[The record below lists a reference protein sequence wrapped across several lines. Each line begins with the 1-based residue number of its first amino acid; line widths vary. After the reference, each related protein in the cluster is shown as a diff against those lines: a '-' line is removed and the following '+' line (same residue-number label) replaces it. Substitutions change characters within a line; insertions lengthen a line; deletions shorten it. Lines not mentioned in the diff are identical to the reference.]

1 VFRLL
6 AFFLAVPLVVAQAEL
21 PAPPPAGSVAVI
33 YNSAMP
39 ESKKLAET
47 YAAARSIPE
56 GNLIGLRL
64 TNEEDMSRADF
75 DKTLKGP
82 LIEQFDSR
90 GLWKREKDAKG
101 NLAMVQAKIRIIVC
115 MRGVPDRIK
124 HDGPVVAPGP
134 KEQPFVHTNEAA
146 VDSELTTLAAVG
158 LPLDGPLDNPYYKK
172 DVPFLQSNLPIF
184 LAGRIDGPS
193 WEVCERMIR
202 DAVATEKTGLW
213 GMATVDLSKKY
224 PEGDSWLDAIVKQ
237 NLGTGIPTLVDR
249 FPDTLPTNY
258 PLKDAALYFGWYDWN
273 VSGPFLNPN
282 FKFRPGAVAVHIHS
296 FSAAQLRNPQQNWCG
311 PLLDRGAAATLGN
324 VYEPYLPLTHHL
336 DIFEERLLKG
346 YTLIEAAYMAMPVLS
361 WQGIV
366 LGDPL
371 YRPFL
376 HLDGSGEKTDTDRD
390 YRAFRMATDKWSS
403 DNAKREEM
411 LHEATNSLHSGVLAE
426 SMGLS
431 DAAQGLDGLAMIEF
445 ENAKKLY
452 TAKTD
457 LLRMDLHLATL
468 QRNTGTPAKIKEAIQ
483 ILKDAKQQYG
493 ALPESAAATGWL
505 NILDPPAPPPAKPK

>member
-6 AFFLAVPLVVAQAEL
+6 AFSLAAPLVVAQAEL
-21 PAPPPAGSVAVI
+21 PPPPPAASVVVI

-47 YAAARSIPE
+47 YAAARSIPAE
-56 GNLIGLRL
+56 NLVGLRL
-64 TNEEDMSRADF
+64 TNEEDISRGDF
-75 DKTLKGP
+75 DKTLKAP
-82 LIEQFDSR
+82 LIEQFDSHGWWR
-90 GLWKREKDAKG
+90 RVKDEKG
-101 NLAMVQAKIRIIVC
+101 NYSLAQAKIRILVC
-115 MRGVPDRIK
+115 MRGVPSRIK
-124 HDGPVVAPGP
+124 HDGPVIPPGP
-134 KEQPFVHTNEAA
+134 KEPPFIHTNEAA
-146 VDSELTTLAAVG
+146 VDSELTVLGASGIPV
-158 LPLDGPLDNPYYKK
+158 DGPLDNPYYKK
-172 DVPFLQSNLPIF
+172 DVPFMQSNLPVF

-193 WEVCERMIR
+193 WDVCDRMIR

-213 GMATVDLSKKY
+213 GMATVDFSKKY
-224 PEGDSWLDAIVKQ
+224 PEGDAWLDGIVKQ
-237 NLGTGIPTLVDR
+237 HLATGIPTLVDR

-296 FSAAQLRNPQQNWCG
+296 FSAAQLRNPQQNWCA

-324 VYEPYLPLTHHL
+324 VYEPYLTFTSHL
-336 DIFEERLLKG
+336 DLFEDRLLKG
-346 YTLIEAAYMAMPVLS
+346 YTLVEAASMSNPTIS

-376 HLDGSGEKTDTDRD
+376 HLDGSGEKTEADRD
-390 YRAFRMATDKWSS
+390 YRAFRMATDKWTA
-403 DNAKREEM
+403 DNAKLDEK
-411 LHEATNSLHSGVLAE
+411 LHEAADNLHSGVLLE

-431 DAAQGLDGLAMIEF
+431 EAAQGLDGLALIEF
-445 ENAKKLY
+445 EKAKKFY

-457 LLRMDLHLATL
+457 LLRMELHLATL
-468 QRNTGTPAKIKEAIQ
+468 QRNVGTPAKIKEAIQ
-483 ILKDAKQQYG
+483 TLRDAKQKYS